1 MSLMQLLTVGR
12 SLKTVK
18 NAPSPYKMDKA
29 KLLPKFAGRQPG
41 EEQGS
46 LAGTAEPDLPRKSGP
61 DGSPGSAPGA
71 DFPQPVVQ
79 GFERKR
85 VLTGWLA
92 FRKKLRKSSPKTS
105 VPVQTEL
112 SLEAVRVVRNDLQD
126 LEPAQK
132 SGGKPARPESV
143 FRPRTR
149 SVAGHWWARLQMRLF
164 SRRKQD

>member
-29 KLLPKFAGRQPG
+29 NLLPKFAGKQSDG
-41 EEQGS
+41 EEATPGATP
-46 LAGTAEPDLPRKSGP
+46 LPDLARRG
-61 DGSPGSAPGA
+61 DGNPAPSAAA

-92 FRKKLRKSSPKTS
+92 FRKKLRKSAPKSTA
-105 VPVQTEL
+105 PVQSEL

-126 LEPAQK
+126 LEPAK
-132 SGGKPARPESV
+132 KTRGKPANLETGI
-143 FRPRTR
+143 RPRTR
-149 SVAGHWWARLQMRLF
+149 SVAGYWWTRIQMRLF
-164 SRRKQD
+164 SRRKQG

>member
-18 NAPSPYKMDKA
+18 NEPSPYKMNKE
-29 KLLPKFAGRQPG
+29 KLLPKFAVRPAGDEEAPPG
-41 EEQGS
+41 G
-46 LAGTAEPDLPRKSGP
+46 APKPDLARRG
-61 DGSPGSAPGA
+61 DGNPAAPAAA

-85 VLTGWLA
+85 ALTGWLA
-92 FRKKLRKSSPKTS
+92 FRKKLRKSVPRTS

-126 LEPAQK
+126 LEPAKQPR
-132 SGGKPARPESV
+132 GKPVKPATV
-143 FRPRTR
+143 ARPRTR
-149 SVAGHWWARLQMRLF
+149 SVAPHWWTRIQMRLF
-164 SRRKQD
+164 ASKRKQG